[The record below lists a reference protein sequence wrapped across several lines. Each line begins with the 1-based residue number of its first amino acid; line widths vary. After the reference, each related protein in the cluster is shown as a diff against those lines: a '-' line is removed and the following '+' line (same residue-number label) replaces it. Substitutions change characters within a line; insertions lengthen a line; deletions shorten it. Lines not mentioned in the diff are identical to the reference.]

1 MRPSFNLFKKVTL
14 NRSFLL
20 LRGFWN
26 LVLPNSTEKYKLQFL
41 KVIIWLNKLLLIC
54 GLIGFDGYLIFN
66 KDFITEITFWAP
78 RRIKYDENNVYAQRE
93 NWTEETLSF
102 LKARASI
109 KENVKISKYFALLLT
124 GSEKAWTYQL
134 LFFVST
140 FGYFVDQ
147 DLNSWS
153 GIFILIENLNF

>member
-1 MRPSFNLFKKVTL
+1 MRPAFSLFKKATL

-20 LRGFWN
+20 LRGCWN
-26 LVLPNSTEKYKLQFL
+26 LVLPNSKEKYKLQFL
-41 KVIIWLNKLLLIC
+41 KVIIWLDKLLLIC

-66 KDFITEITFWAP
+66 KDFITEITLRVP
-78 RRIKYDENNVYAQRE
+78 HRIKYDENNVYVQRE
-93 NWTEETLSF
+93 NRIEGTLSF

-124 GSEKAWTYQL
+124 GSEKAWMYQL
-134 LFFVST
+134 LFFVLT
-140 FGYFVDQ
+140 FGYFVDH